1 MRVMAYCDGENVER
15 PLVAELLS
23 DLPDGG
29 GRIQTPVAVMFR
41 NRFVDGVPA
50 GDIGV
55 MGDEVRFQFPM
66 RLRVLARFAVQRNLV
81 RQRQALPMFARPVQR
96 DILKQAGQ
104 FAESKPVKI
113 PCFQFLV
120 LLIIFP
126 KFVLDKTIIRYY
138 NFGVKER
145 KGE

>member
-55 MGDEVRFQFPM
+55 MGGEVRFQFPV

-81 RQRQALPMFARPVQR
+81 
-96 DILKQAGQ
+96 
-104 FAESKPVKI
+104 
-113 PCFQFLV
+113 
-120 LLIIFP
+120 
-126 KFVLDKTIIRYY
+126 
-138 NFGVKER
+138 
-145 KGE
+145 